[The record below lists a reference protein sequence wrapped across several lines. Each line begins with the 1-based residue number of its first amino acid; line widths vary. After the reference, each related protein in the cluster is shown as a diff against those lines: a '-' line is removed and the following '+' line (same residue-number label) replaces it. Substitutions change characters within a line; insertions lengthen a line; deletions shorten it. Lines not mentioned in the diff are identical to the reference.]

1 MSHLFSVRAL
11 RNLLLASAILSLSAV
26 STYADNITIVLFT
39 GFSASS
45 DVAGMDRLNTTLQ
58 AAFAST
64 GVNSQVFGHTQQQA
78 AFEFVNLHRQDTC
91 CLIVIGHSLGGDS
104 VIELA
109 NDFLNPAGITVNL
122 SIQIDSVGVGD
133 EVLPA
138 NIMMGIN
145 YFQISTGLFEPQG
158 AMFVAGATNINVET
172 LFGDASI
179 THTSIDDDA
188 RLHSRIVSDV
198 ANKCVPEPTTM
209 LLLGTG
215 LAGVAIKTRKRLKSR
230 KRQGINS

>member
-1 MSHLFSVRAL
+1 MSHLFSVRVL
-11 RNLLLASAILSLSAV
+11 RNLLIAGAVLSFSAV
-26 STYADNITIVLFT
+26 SAYADSITIVLFT

-45 DVAGMDRLNTTLQ
+45 DVAGMEKLNTTLQ
-58 AAFAST
+58 TAFAST

-78 AFEFVNLHRQDTC
+78 AFDFVNLHRQDTC

-109 NDFLNPAGITVNL
+109 NDFLNPAGIRVNL

-158 AMFVAGATNINVET
+158 AMFVSGATNINVEA

-179 THTSIDDDA
+179 THISIDDDL
-188 RLHSRIVSDV
+188 RLHTRIVSDIG
-198 ANKCVPEPTTM
+198 NKCVPEPTTM
-209 LLLGTG
+209 LLFGTG
-215 LAGVAIKTRKRLKSR
+215 LIGVAMKMRKKLKGR
-230 KRQGINS
+230 KSG